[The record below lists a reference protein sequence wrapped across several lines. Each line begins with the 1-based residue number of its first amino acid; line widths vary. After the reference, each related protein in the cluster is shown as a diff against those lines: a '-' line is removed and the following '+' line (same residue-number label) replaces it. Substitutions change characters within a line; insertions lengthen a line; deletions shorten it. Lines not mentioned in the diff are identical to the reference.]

1 MPYGVTGGP
10 ATFQQTMNYILA
22 PLLRKGVVV
31 FIDDILIYSS
41 TWDQHLHLLHSVF
54 QLLSKHHIK
63 IKLSKC
69 SFAQSELKYLGHIIS
84 ARGVATDPKK
94 VADVQNWPI
103 PTTVKEVRS
112 FLGLAGYYR
121 KFVQHFGTIAR
132 PLTELLKKGHIFQWT
147 SAHDIAFNQLKQA
160 LVTAPVLHLPDFS
173 KSFIIETDASAKGI
187 GAVLQQDG
195 HPIAYIS
202 KALGPKNQGLSTYE
216 KECLAILM
224 AVDHWRAYLHHA
236 PFTIKTDQRSL
247 ESLTDQ
253 RLITPWQLK
262 AFTKLLGLQYHIT
275 YKKGTENSAAD
286 ALSRLPLVP
295 SNTTV
300 DFYALST
307 SQSVWLQDLVNT
319 YPTHPSTAKLLAAL
333 TISSPQAWQVISM
346 DFIEGLPSSKGYN
359 CILVVVDKFSKYAH
373 FIALAHPFTAL
384 QVAKVFVD
392 QVYRLHGLPSAIISD
407 RDKVFTSAL
416 WKELFRMTQT
426 DLLMSTAYHP
436 QTDGQTERVNQC
448 LEGYLR
454 CAVHAC
460 PTKWKDWLPLAEFWY
475 NSSYHSS
482 LNKTPFEVLYGN
494 EPRHFGI
501 DHTQDCAVP
510 DLETWLSQ
518 RKLMEQLLQQHLIR
532 VQQRQKAQA
541 DKNRTERQFQV
552 GQMVFV
558 KLQPYVQ
565 TSVAQRINQKLSFR
579 YFGPFPVIQRI
590 GQVAYK
596 LQLPPTSA
604 IHPVFHVSQLKLA
617 IGPGHPVS
625 SELPDS
631 TSSSQYPVKILQRR
645 RKRHNAQLI
654 DQILVQWSSWP
665 KHLTTWE
672 DEITLKATFPR
683 APAWGQA
690 GSQGGRNV
698 TTSAASDVVPGE
710 ETTEADEVVELSKGP
725 GVKTRPKRTVKP
737 NMKYIGP
744 SWTNPSSKKAEA

>member
-1 MPYGVTGGP
+1 
-10 ATFQQTMNYILA
+10 
-22 PLLRKGVVV
+22 
-31 FIDDILIYSS
+31 
-41 TWDQHLHLLHSVF
+41 
-54 QLLSKHHIK
+54 
-63 IKLSKC
+63 
-69 SFAQSELKYLGHIIS
+69 
-84 ARGVATDPKK
+84 
-94 VADVQNWPI
+94 
-103 PTTVKEVRS
+103 
-112 FLGLAGYYR
+112 
-121 KFVQHFGTIAR
+121 
-132 PLTELLKKGHIFQWT
+132 
-147 SAHDIAFNQLKQA
+147 
-160 LVTAPVLHLPDFS
+160 
-173 KSFIIETDASAKGI
+173 
-187 GAVLQQDG
+187 
-195 HPIAYIS
+195 
-202 KALGPKNQGLSTYE
+202 
-216 KECLAILM
+216 
-224 AVDHWRAYLHHA
+224 
-236 PFTIKTDQRSL
+236 
-247 ESLTDQ
+247 
-253 RLITPWQLK
+253 
-262 AFTKLLGLQYHIT
+262 
-275 YKKGTENSAAD
+275 
-286 ALSRLPLVP
+286 
-295 SNTTV
+295 V

-333 TISSPQAWQVISM
+333 TISSPQGQFTLSNGVIHYKSRIWVASSPDLQTKIIQALHSSAIGGHSGFLVTYMKIKKLFAWTGMKQMIHQFVSTCLTCQQAKTERIKYPGLLQPLPVPSQAWQVISM

>member
-1 MPYGVTGGP
+1 
-10 ATFQQTMNYILA
+10 
-22 PLLRKGVVV
+22 
-31 FIDDILIYSS
+31 
-41 TWDQHLHLLHSVF
+41 
-54 QLLSKHHIK
+54 
-63 IKLSKC
+63 
-69 SFAQSELKYLGHIIS
+69 
-84 ARGVATDPKK
+84 
-94 VADVQNWPI
+94 
-103 PTTVKEVRS
+103 
-112 FLGLAGYYR
+112 
-121 KFVQHFGTIAR
+121 
-132 PLTELLKKGHIFQWT
+132 
-147 SAHDIAFNQLKQA
+147 
-160 LVTAPVLHLPDFS
+160 
-173 KSFIIETDASAKGI
+173 
-187 GAVLQQDG
+187 
-195 HPIAYIS
+195 
-202 KALGPKNQGLSTYE
+202 
-216 KECLAILM
+216 
-224 AVDHWRAYLHHA
+224 
-236 PFTIKTDQRSL
+236 
-247 ESLTDQ
+247 
-253 RLITPWQLK
+253 
-262 AFTKLLGLQYHIT
+262 
-275 YKKGTENSAAD
+275 
-286 ALSRLPLVP
+286 
-295 SNTTV
+295 
-300 DFYALST
+300 
-307 SQSVWLQDLVNT
+307 
-319 YPTHPSTAKLLAAL
+319 
-333 TISSPQAWQVISM
+333 
-346 DFIEGLPSSKGYN
+346 
-359 CILVVVDKFSKYAH
+359 
-373 FIALAHPFTAL
+373 
-384 QVAKVFVD
+384 
-392 QVYRLHGLPSAIISD
+392 
-407 RDKVFTSAL
+407 
-416 WKELFRMTQT
+416 
-426 DLLMSTAYHP
+426 
-436 QTDGQTERVNQC
+436 
-448 LEGYLR
+448 
-454 CAVHAC
+454 
-460 PTKWKDWLPLAEFWY
+460 
-475 NSSYHSS
+475 
-482 LNKTPFEVLYGN
+482 
-494 EPRHFGI
+494 
-501 DHTQDCAVP
+501 
-510 DLETWLSQ
+510 
-518 RKLMEQLLQQHLIR
+518 MEQLLQQHLIR